1 MSNKSISILCVFMF
15 LVGGISGSAI
25 TTYCNNSTEEK
36 EVVEEVST
44 VSDNSTEPIAVESL
58 VPELDDETTED
69 VVAEDPYIVE
79 DESSDSVTTETLE
92 LPEGTKDVHEVTV
105 DLESGESL
113 TYYIPDEHYYLTDN
127 YLASVKAS
135 YNAANDLESP
145 GLIVTGNEPSVYGSS
160 EAINATPISGIKVL
174 MQGLYGDDVEIGDLA
189 YSEAYTYMTTGE
201 IPETEA
207 LNYTIDEVATVEKDG
222 ITYKAYHVS
231 YDIDYSGTG
240 DENSIVHNEQLMCY
254 SDTED
259 PMEIII
265 YTGDYD
271 EERSLEL
278 LHTFLGE

>member
-25 TTYCNNSTEEK
+25 TTYCNNSIE
-36 EVVEEVST
+36 EVVEDVST

-58 VPELDDETTED
+58 IPELDEETTED

-79 DESSDSVTTETLE
+79 DDSSDSVVTETLE

-278 LHTFLGE
+278 LYTFLGE